1 MIRDGTSNL
10 QSGARKCCP
19 SCSKTP
25 DCNVWVFYDSYNTS
39 CVITLGPRCLQRC
52 SKPLASCK
60 MAAKAGAQEPSHTS
74 TKNGMHTQ
82 GILKFGHCLS
92 GGSHLHSAPSNTA
105 VSCTQLCDSS
115 DKVKCMPAV
124 MCPQVTERCHAR
136 QRAPRCKNYRRQR
149 QLFSGIFVSG
159 YVLNVTGG
167 PALTDYV
174 CDIFPPP
181 SPIPSSKPS
190 WKLPWLL
197 KLGLSPSVEQPRTDS
212 AAFSSSLPARA
223 GAVLFP

>member
-1 MIRDGTSNL
+1 M
-10 QSGARKCCP
+10 
-19 SCSKTP
+19 
-25 DCNVWVFYDSYNTS
+25 FYDSYNTS

-181 SPIPSSKPS
+181 PPSLQANRLGNCHGYLNWGYPLLWNNPGQTRLHLALACRQEQVQSFSHSIMRGTSRCVSK
-190 WKLPWLL
+190 
-197 KLGLSPSVEQPRTDS
+197 
-212 AAFSSSLPARA
+212 
-223 GAVLFP
+223 